1 MKQQY
6 STQTH
11 LIQLYE
17 ASNKNNSPKENKNS
31 PLSSLPDDSKD
42 LTLILK
48 KSILKFNR
56 LINLY

>member
-1 MKQQY
+1 MKQQN

-17 ASNKNNSPKENKNS
+17 TSNKNNSHKENKNS
-31 PLSSLPDDSKD
+31 SLSSHPDDSKD
-42 LTLILK
+42 LLLILK
-48 KSILKFNR
+48 NSILKFNR